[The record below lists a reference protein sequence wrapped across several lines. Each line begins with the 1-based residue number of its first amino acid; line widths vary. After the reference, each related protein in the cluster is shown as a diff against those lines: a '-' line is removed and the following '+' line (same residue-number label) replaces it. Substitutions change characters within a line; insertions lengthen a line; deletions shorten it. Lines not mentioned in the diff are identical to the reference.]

1 MDDSKT
7 SAYYRDSSR
16 FKHPEISEAT
26 ARAIIDNPVHV
37 ETQDNGRVRY
47 YGKGTFRDGSVT
59 MYIRVVTAPDGETIL
74 TAFPDSG
81 FSRRMRR
88 QSE

>member
-1 MDDSKT
+1 MT
-7 SAYYRDSSR
+7 TPYYRDESR

-37 ETQDNGRVRY
+37 ETQADGRVRY
-47 YGKGTFRDGSVT
+47 YGLGTFEDGSVT

-81 FSRRMRR
+81 FTRRMRR